1 MLSYGA
7 QMGAL
12 PEFTC
17 DWQRASLSVLY
28 HNGYDVQGCDETGIK
43 YFCMHALRHTYATC
57 AIESDMHPKTPNAET
72 S

>member
-1 MLSYGA
+1 MALKWVLTGVGTRFAELS
-7 QMGAL
+7 
-12 PEFTC
+12 
-17 DWQRASLSVLY
+17 LY

-57 AIESDMHPKTPNAET
+57 AIESGMHPKTPNAET

>member
-43 YFCMHALRHTYATC
+43 YFCMHALRHTYAMR
-57 AIESDMHPKTPNAET
+57 AIESGMQPKTPNAET